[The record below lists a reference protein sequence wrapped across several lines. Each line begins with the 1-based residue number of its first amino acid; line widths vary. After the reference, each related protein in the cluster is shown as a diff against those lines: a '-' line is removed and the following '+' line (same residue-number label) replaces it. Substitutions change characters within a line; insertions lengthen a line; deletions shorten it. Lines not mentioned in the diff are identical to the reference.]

1 MNEFPRKRTKLERQ
15 YDLGWKAY
23 EKGVPFS
30 PYTDPD
36 WQRGFRDARDAGAIS
51 GRNRVLIGD
60 ASDAERRTDSAGRQ
74 RS

>member
-1 MNEFPRKRTKLERQ
+1 MNEFPKKRTRLERQ
-15 YDLGWKAY
+15 YDLGWRSY
-23 EKGVPFS
+23 ENGVRYS
-30 PYTDPD
+30 WVADPD